1 MDAFADARAK
11 MVESQLRTENVN
23 DYDVLAVMGTL
34 PRERFV
40 PAALQGLAYI
50 DRDIALGGGRFL
62 MEPAPLARLLQLAE
76 LGRGERV
83 LDIGCGTGYSAAALA
98 SLCGSVV
105 ALESD
110 VTLSSQ
116 AKANLAALG
125 IDNVKVVTG
134 PLEMGHAADAP
145 YDAILIDG
153 AVESVPAILFGQLKD
168 GGRLVAIVGN
178 GRAAVATVYTK
189 SEEQVG
195 RRPAFNADARPL
207 PGFRKPDAF
216 VF

>member
-40 PAALQGLAYI
+40 PAAQQALAYI
-50 DRDIALGGGRFL
+50 DRDVALGGGRFL

-76 LGRGERV
+76 LGKSERV
-83 LDIGCGTGYSAAALA
+83 LDIGCGTGYSAAALG
-98 SLCGSVV
+98 SLCASVV

-110 VTLSSQ
+110 ATLAAQ
-116 AKANLAALG
+116 AKANLAGLG
-125 IDNVKVVTG
+125 ITNAKVVTG
-134 PLEMGHAADAP
+134 PLESGYAADAP
-145 YDAILIDG
+145 YDVILIDG
-153 AVESVPAILFGQLKD
+153 AVESIPASLFGQLKE
-168 GGRLVAIVGN
+168 GGRLVAIVGV

-189 SEEQVG
+189 SEQQIG

-207 PGFRKPDAF
+207 PGFRKPEAF